1 MDRLHWT
8 EKRLSRRVQVFIVS
22 AIVMS
27 LVNWFSEGMLRNN
40 GDYWR
45 VSRLFRLSFPTGD
58 VSSTSWRFDNGP
70 THHAATLFAAFGRVA
85 DAALQP
91 LHLHSFNMW
100 WLYAALSLTYF
111 LGTYLAAN
119 GLRTPSDAV
128 VAYLFFFVFIAYGF
142 IAKSFYEESLL
153 LILSP
158 WLYWSIRYFHRTR
171 RVLPVL
177 VTGAL
182 VMATKQQSMAL
193 IPTILCLTFLQAR
206 LSRKVVIQFI
216 AVIAALAVT
225 ALTLN
230 VRIGVFR
237 YTDANRYDRLMN
249 GVGAAMGGIAFQP
262 GATSDQWRSAMTDA
276 QGLADP
282 PVAGSESC
290 AAIPKDVR
298 KYLGSANWPLG
309 VVIQKFDTKEYENI
323 IHAGRWGSFLKVTA
337 TCPIL
342 SMKLLVNMTVGT
354 ARADYQLDY
363 IRTQQSHQAI
373 LQPFLWLR
381 NGILHVW
388 GWLMTATVLIAL
400 YRMKGRLDRLI
411 ATFCFLMLPF
421 GVIAGDGFYEF
432 EKHTLVFIGFLP
444 LVYLFFRLRG
454 GYRAVNDAL

>member
-1 MDRLHWT
+1 MDRWHWT
-8 EKRLSRRVQVFIVS
+8 QNRLSRRAQVFTVS
-22 AIVMS
+22 AIALS

-58 VSSTSWRFDNGP
+58 VLSTSWRYDNGP
-70 THHAATLFAAFGRVA
+70 THHAATLFAAIGRVV
-85 DAALQP
+85 DVALQP

-100 WLYAALSLTYF
+100 WLYGALSFTF
-111 LGTYLAAN
+111 FFGTYLAAN
-119 GLRTPSDAV
+119 GLRTSSDFV
-128 VAYLFFFVFIAYGF
+128 VTYLFFFVFIAYGF

-153 LILSP
+153 LVLSP
-158 WLYWSIRYFHRTR
+158 WLYWSIRYFHRTK

-177 VTGAL
+177 VVGAL
-182 VMATKQQSMAL
+182 VVATKQQSMAL
-193 IPTILCLTFLQAR
+193 IPTILGLTFLQAR
-206 LSRKVVIQFI
+206 LSKKIIFQFI
-216 AVIAALAVT
+216 AVVAALAVS

-262 GATSDQWRSAMTDA
+262 GTNSDQWRRAMTDS
-276 QGLADP
+276 QGWASP
-282 PVAGSESC
+282 SVAGSESC
-290 AAIPKDVR
+290 AAIPQDVR

-309 VVIQKFDTKEYENI
+309 VAIQNSDAKEYEKI

-342 SMKLLVNMTVGT
+342 SMKLLVNMSVGT
-354 ARADYQLDY
+354 ARADYQLNY

-373 LQPFLWLR
+373 LQPYLWLR
-381 NGILHVW
+381 NGFLRVW
-388 GWLMTATVLIAL
+388 GWVMLATAVIAL
-400 YRMKGRLDRLI
+400 YRMKAWRDRLI

-432 EKHTLVFIGFLP
+432 EKHTLVFIGFFP

-454 GYRAVNDAL
+454 GTEAVSNV

>member
-1 MDRLHWT
+1 MDRLNWT
-8 EKRLSRRVQVFIVS
+8 DKRLSRRVQVFMVS

-27 LVNWFSEGMLRNN
+27 LANWFSEGMLRNN

-45 VSRLFRLSFPTGD
+45 VSRLFGLSFPTGD

-70 THHAATLFAAFGRVA
+70 THHAATLFAVFGRVV
-85 DAALQP
+85 DTALQP
-91 LHLHSFNMW
+91 LHLQSFNMW

-119 GLRTPSDAV
+119 GLRTSSDTV
-128 VAYLFFFVFIAYGF
+128 IAYLFFLIFIAYGF

-158 WLYWSIRYFHRTR
+158 WLYWSIRFFHRTK

-177 VTGAL
+177 VVGAL
-182 VMATKQQSMAL
+182 LVATKQQSMAL

-206 LSRKVVIQFI
+206 LSRKVVFQFI
-216 AVIAALAVT
+216 AVVAALAVT

-262 GATSDQWRSAMTDA
+262 GTTSDQWRSAMTDS
-276 QGLADP
+276 QGLASP
-282 PVAGSESC
+282 SVAGSESC
-290 AAIPKDVR
+290 AAIPQDVR

-309 VVIQKFDTKEYENI
+309 VEIQNSDAKEYEKI
-323 IHAGRWGSFLKVTA
+323 IHAGRWGSFLKITA

-342 SMKLLVNMTVGT
+342 STKLLVNMSVGT

-381 NGILHVW
+381 NGILRIW
-388 GWLMTATVLIAL
+388 GWLMLATAVIAL
-400 YRMKGRLDRLI
+400 YRMKGWRDRLI
-411 ATFCFLMLPF
+411 ATFCFLMFPF

-432 EKHTLVFIGFLP
+432 EKHTLVFIGFFP
-444 LVYLFFRLRG
+444 LVYLFLRLRG
-454 GYRAVNDAL
+454 GTEAVNNA